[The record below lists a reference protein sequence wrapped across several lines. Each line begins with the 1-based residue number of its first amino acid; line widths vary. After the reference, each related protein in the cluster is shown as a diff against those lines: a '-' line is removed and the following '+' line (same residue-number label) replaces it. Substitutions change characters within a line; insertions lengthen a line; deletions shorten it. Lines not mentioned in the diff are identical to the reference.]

1 MIMNNKTIELPRFI
15 TIGENC
21 LEEIGNTIIKLGK
34 YENILIVSGPNVKR
48 IINKKIL
55 KSLESQQLEHKWIT
69 IKSPTMGN
77 VSIVRSNTIK
87 NKTDLIIGI
96 GGGKSVDIAKLVAY
110 QVNIPY
116 ISAPTTASHDG
127 IASPFASIKGL
138 DRPYSANAKSPIAI
152 IADLQI
158 INKAPDKLIIS
169 GCSDLL
175 AKITA
180 IEDWKLAHKEK
191 NEKYIEYAA
200 KLAMLSA
207 EPILNDKFKITN
219 LNNRKNVIMS
229 LITSGIAAGIAGSS
243 RPCSGSEHLFA
254 HATDLL
260 EPKNGLHG
268 EKCGIGTIMMA
279 KLHNLDWGKIS
290 DKLDKI
296 NAPNTA
302 KKIGLSEDTIIKA
315 LVMGHTLRPER
326 YTILHKVKLDNK
338 AARKLA
344 RDTNII

>member
-1 MIMNNKTIELPRFI
+1 MNNKTIELPRFI

-21 LEEIGNTIIKLGK
+21 LEEIGTTINNLGK
-34 YENILIVSGPNVKR
+34 YKNILIVSGVNVKKLL
-48 IINKKIL
+48 NKKIVE
-55 KSLESQQLEHKWIT
+55 SLEDQQLNYKWIT
-69 IKSPTMGN
+69 VKSPTMGS

-87 NKTDLIIGI
+87 NKIDLLIGI
-96 GGGKSVDIAKLVAY
+96 GGGKSVDVAKLVAH
-110 QVNIPY
+110 QVNKPY

-127 IASPFASIKGL
+127 ISSPFASIKGL

-152 IADLQI
+152 IADLGV

-180 IEDWKLAHKEK
+180 LEDWKLAHKEK

-207 EPILNDKFKITN
+207 EPVLDDKFKLNN
-219 LNNRKNVIMS
+219 LDNRKNIVIS

-260 EPKNGLHG
+260 DSENGLHG

-279 KLHNLDWGKIS
+279 KLHNLDWEKIS

-315 LVMGHTLRPER
+315 LVMGYKLRPDR

-338 AARKLA
+338 SARKLA